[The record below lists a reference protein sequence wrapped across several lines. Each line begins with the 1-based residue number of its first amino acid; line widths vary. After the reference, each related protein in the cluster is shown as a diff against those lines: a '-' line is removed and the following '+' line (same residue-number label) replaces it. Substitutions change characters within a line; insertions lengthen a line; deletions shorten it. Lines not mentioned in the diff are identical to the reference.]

1 MPKNWGILVFFLASG
16 NKFLLEFCSSSRNL
30 AGAERVRKESRT
42 DTGKGGE
49 SSSRPTDLTGGDTEK
64 RAKGGRH
71 QKRVVGDGP
80 KRGES
85 RPTDKRVGDGTGQ
98 GGGLGEALK

>member
-1 MPKNWGILVFFLASG
+1 MNFSQLFIAKKFGHPVFFLASG
-16 NKFLLEFCSSSRNL
+16 NKFLLEFCSSSRDL

-71 QKRVVGDGP
+71 
-80 KRGES
+80 
-85 RPTDKRVGDGTGQ
+85 
-98 GGGLGEALK
+98 